1 MISSSKDLEE
11 FGRYNIDIP
20 IRQGYLYRK
29 TIKSQGRNLLRPS
42 WRINWVIVTTQGI
55 FFFDPHRIEAT
66 EAKAYILT
74 TEPRLRYIDES
85 KNDEKKYQVVLE
97 SDISHYV
104 VVFQSW
110 DEKDL
115 WMRALKQATEQ
126 ARETILK
133 KNGKKNGK
141 QGSSAQLVVG
151 GSAGGSSSNTTLT
164 NIATTGATEDDSA
177 GNNSDN
183 PDAPHSTVGKLVP
196 DDIRVAAPTVFQMKA
211 KVFVKIREAKDL
223 EKHDSAI
230 MGGLADPYI
239 VLNMEH
245 KVEHTKVET
254 NTLEP
259 KWREEFTFDISR
271 LPCDLHVVLFD
282 KDRFH
287 SDDIMGQVVVK
298 IESARAGADKEDWFP
313 LRPVV
318 IGEKSNGKIHM
329 RVECRYDLTTQGKV
343 TFGVPLVDLHARHP
357 ERVLPDICYKCISRL
372 YRTNLTT
379 EGLFRV
385 PGNKNRMRAYEIQ
398 FDQNPDQDIKF
409 SQGEDEH
416 TVAGLLKLFLRELPE
431 PPIPH
436 ALYSSVLQLDKIS
449 DKNEKIDHLREIMHK
464 LPEHNYFLLQC
475 MCCLLQRITRFSHI
489 NMMKETNLAIVFG
502 PVFAYPPTSL
512 NVSKQQ
518 FLAQHL
524 PALSSVCELMITY
537 FVDIFHNDRV
547 LDCLLFC
554 ENNWTQFKILSKDP
568 SSVPLFAE
576 GSQKNTETLIDS
588 DSMIVD
594 SRSITVE
601 VRD

>member
-20 IRQGYLYRK
+20 IRQGFLYRK
-29 TIKSQGRNLLRPS
+29 TLKSQGRNLLRPS
-42 WRINWVIVTTQGI
+42 WRINWTIVSTQGI
-55 FFFDPHRIEAT
+55 FFFDPNRVEAT
-66 EAKAYILT
+66 EAKAYVLT
-74 TEPRLRYIDES
+74 TEPRLKFTDES
-85 KNDEKKYQVVLE
+85 KNDEKKYQIVIE
-97 SDISHYV
+97 SDVSHML

-115 WMRALKQATEQ
+115 WMRGFKQAMEQ

-133 KNGKKNGK
+133 KNGNNKNSNRSGDVSH
-141 QGSSAQLVVG
+141 QQLV
-151 GSAGGSSSNTTLT
+151 SNTST
-164 NIATTGATEDDSA
+164 DDSSLS
-177 GNNSDN
+177 NN
-183 PDAPHSTVGKLVP
+183 PDAPHSTIGKLVP
-196 DDIRVAAPTVFQMKA
+196 DDARVAAPTVFQMKA
-211 KVFVKIREAKDL
+211 RVVVKIREAKDL
-223 EKHDSAI
+223 EKSDTAI
-230 MGGLADPYI
+230 MGGLADPYV

-245 KVEHTKVET
+245 KVEHTRVEN

-271 LPCDLHVVLFD
+271 LPCDLHVIIFD
-282 KDRFH
+282 KDRFQ
-287 SDDIMGQVVVK
+287 SDDILGQVVVK
-298 IESARAGADKEDWFP
+298 VESARAGADKEDWFP
-313 LRPVV
+313 LRPVCV
-318 IGEKSNGKIHM
+318 GEKASGKIHM
-329 RVECRYDLTTQGKV
+329 RVECRYDLSTQGKV

-372 YRTNLTT
+372 YKRNLTT

-409 SQGEDEH
+409 SEGEDEH
-416 TVAGLLKLFLRELPE
+416 TIAGLLKLFLRELPE

-475 MCCLLQRITRFSHI
+475 MCCLLHRITTFSHI

-502 PVFAYPPTSL
+502 PVFAYPPSSL

-524 PALSSVCELMITY
+524 PALSSVCELMISH

-547 LDCLLFC
+547 LDCLVYC
-554 ENNWTQFKILSKDP
+554 ENNWTQFKKLIKDP
-568 SSVPLFAE
+568 SNVPLFAE
-576 GSQKNTETLIDS
+576 GSRPLSTDQ
-588 DSMIVD
+588 
-594 SRSITVE
+594 ITVD

>member
-1 MISSSKDLEE
+1 MW
-11 FGRYNIDIP
+11 
-20 IRQGYLYRK
+20 
-29 TIKSQGRNLLRPS
+29 LR
-42 WRINWVIVTTQGI
+42 
-55 FFFDPHRIEAT
+55 ELK
-66 EAKAYILT
+66 KA
-74 TEPRLRYIDES
+74 
-85 KNDEKKYQVVLE
+85 
-97 SDISHYV
+97 
-104 VVFQSW
+104 
-110 DEKDL
+110 
-115 WMRALKQATEQ
+115 MEQ

-133 KNGKKNGK
+133 KSNNGKNK
-141 QGSSAQLVVG
+141 QRA
-151 GSAGGSSSNTTLT
+151 SSSNVQLMNANTSE
-164 NIATTGATEDDSA
+164 ASGQSDSS
-177 GNNSDN
+177 NN

-223 EKHDSAI
+223 EKHDTAI
-230 MGGLADPYI
+230 MGGLSDPYV

-245 KVEHTKVET
+245 KVEHTRVEQ

-259 KWREEFTFDISR
+259 KWREEFQFEISR
-271 LPCDLHVVLFD
+271 LPCDLHVIMFD

-318 IGEKSNGKIHM
+318 VGEKSSGKIHM
-329 RVECRYDLTTQGKV
+329 RVECRYDLSTQGKV

-372 YRTNLTT
+372 YQNNLTT

-409 SQGEDEH
+409 SEGEDEH

-475 MCCLLQRITRFSHI
+475 MCCLLHRITRFSHI

-502 PVFAYPPTSL
+502 PVFAYPPSSL

-524 PALSSVCELMITY
+524 PALSSVCELMISH
-537 FVDIFHNDRV
+537 FIEIFHNERV
-547 LDCLLFC
+547 FY
-554 ENNWTQFKILSKDP
+554 F
-568 SSVPLFAE
+568 FFFF
-576 GSQKNTETLIDS
+576 
-588 DSMIVD
+588 
-594 SRSITVE
+594 
-601 VRD
+601 